1 VATAPTDNS
10 SRDGVAAAD
19 EAPASAAPVIPGDAD
34 ARAQKRWHVGTL
46 TYTTAGLVVLFF
58 WLLWGDFAFYLK
70 ERAVPPTLQV
80 LLRTYGTTALLL
92 GVLTGSLPQL
102 IGMFLGPVVSYKS
115 DRHRGR
121 WGRRIPFLLI
131 PTPIAVASMIGLAFS
146 PPLGSALYRAIGPGH
161 LSKNGC
167 IILCLGV
174 FWTLFEVAT
183 IICNA
188 VFGGLINDVVPR
200 AVIGRFFAL
209 FRAMSLIAGMIFHQ
223 KLLGTAQQHYVGI
236 FLTIGALY
244 GVSFTAM
251 CVMVREGQYPPP
263 PQDDLAIPRGGLL
276 DRLSAGIGTYFRDCF
291 TKPYYLWFFLSF
303 MLAYIAFEPINIYSL
318 MFGTSLGLTD
328 QQYGHW
334 SAVQLG
340 VSLIQAWPVGWLAD
354 RFHPIRVTM
363 VALGMYAVA
372 TLLAFFY
379 VRSAP
384 AFAVAHVVCGSISGI
399 WLTATAPLGPALLPR
414 AKFATLL
421 SAVGICSAIGRFITA
436 PVIGW
441 LLDRMNPGRPIQQY
455 DFHYI
460 FLWTAT
466 FTTLSLGASFVLY
479 RYFMAFGGPKNYVAP
494 D

>member
-1 VATAPTDNS
+1 VGTAPTDNS
-10 SRDGVAAAD
+10 ARDALAPPND
-19 EAPASAAPVIPGDAD
+19 APASPSPVVPLDYASPSP
-34 ARAQKRWHVGTL
+34 KRFHVGTL
-46 TYTTAGLVVLFF
+46 TYTTGGLVVLFF

-146 PPLGSALYRAIGPGH
+146 PPLGSALYRALGPGH
-161 LSKNGC
+161 LSENGC
-167 IILCLGV
+167 IILCLAV

-251 CVMVREGQYPPP
+251 CLMVREGAYPPP
-263 PQDDLAIPRGGLL
+263 PQDDLAIPRGGPL
-276 DRLSAGIGTYFRDCF
+276 DRFSAAVGTYFRDCF
-291 TKPYYLWFFLSF
+291 TSPFYLWFFASF
-303 MLAYIAFEPINIYSL
+303 MLTYVAFEPINIYSL
-318 MFGTSLGLTD
+318 MLGTSLGMTD

-340 VSLIQAWPVGWLAD
+340 VSLIQAYPIGWLAD

-363 VALGMYAVA
+363 FALGLYAVA
-372 TLLAFFY
+372 TFLAFLF

-384 AFAVAHVVCGSISGI
+384 AFAVAHVACGSIAGI
-399 WLTATAPLGPALLPR
+399 WLTASSPLGPALLPR

-421 SAVGICSAIGRFITA
+421 SAVGICAAIGRCVTA

-466 FTTLSLGASFVLY
+466 FMTLSLAAMCVVY
-479 RYFMAFGGPKNYVAP
+479 RYFMAMGGPRNYVAP
-494 D
+494 E